1 MKGLDCLQPRG
12 HMVLYD
18 AARYFFYLQMA
29 ILKIHD
35 FIPNSGQPD
44 PIAPAILGNKGSLF
58 LTRASLFH
66 YIATEHEFK
75 DRAKAVFNWVAQKVI
90 CPHIYR
96 PKFKLQDAVLAH
108 DALEGIRR

>member
-1 MKGLDCLQPRG
+1 
-12 HMVLYD
+12 MVLYG